1 MSSVDRQID
10 VDLDTDENAAFAV
23 VEERREVE
31 IGELFNANDELRLWQ
46 DSAGWN
52 GYVREVVDGETRYYS
67 VNTRFDEDEWISKI
81 RCGERAVHDAIRKH
95 IEDRHAG
102 GVGNFVKRCSPP

>member
-1 MSSVDRQID
+1 MSSVDRRID
-10 VDLDTDENAAFAV
+10 VDLDTDENVAIAV

-31 IGELFNANDELRLWQ
+31 IDELFDENDELRLWQ
-46 DSAGWN
+46 DDAGWS
-52 GYVREVVDGETRYYS
+52 GYIRKIVDGETRYYS
-67 VNTRFDEDEWISKI
+67 VNTRFDEDRWISKI
-81 RCGERAVHDAIRKH
+81 RCGEKAVHDAIRKH